1 VKNQSTFLPEFAE
14 AGGAGI
20 ARLRTIHLCGRTS
33 GIYPGKRLT
42 KDGGE
47 YYPSS
52 RSVNETVST
61 PPTQIVNEPKKIAES
76 LSDFLNDFRLFLIN
90 LLLRG
95 NAIEMHDGLDV
106 VRLREHV
113 EGDNRG

>member
-1 VKNQSTFLPEFAE
+1 M
-14 AGGAGI
+14 
-20 ARLRTIHLCGRTS
+20 ARLRTKHLCGRTS

-61 PPTQIVNEPKKIAES
+61 PPTQIVNETKKIAES
-76 LSDFLNDFRLFLIN
+76 SSDFLKVFCLCLAN
-90 LLLRG
+90 LLLSG

-106 VRLREHV
+106 VGLREHV
-113 EGDNRG
+113 EGNNRG